1 MSNKIT
7 KDMIISDVLRMNR
20 GAAQVFMKYG
30 MHCIGCP
37 VASGESIEQA
47 SAAHNID
54 AVKLV
59 EDLNKYLD
67 ESVK

>member
-7 KDMIISDVLRMNR
+7 KDMIISDVLRMNK
-20 GAAQVFMKYG
+20 GTAQVFMKYG

-47 SAAHNID
+47 SVAHNID
-54 AVKLV
+54 AGKLV